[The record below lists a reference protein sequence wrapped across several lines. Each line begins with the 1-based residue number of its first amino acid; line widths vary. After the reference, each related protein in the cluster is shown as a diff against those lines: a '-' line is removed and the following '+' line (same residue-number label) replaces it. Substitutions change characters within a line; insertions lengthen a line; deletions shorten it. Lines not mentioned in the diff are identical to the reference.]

1 MHKEQCCSAVFYPPS
16 RTTSPSGARGF
27 SLYEMLVVL
36 TVISILG
43 STSAALGSIIRDDR
57 LSTGAND
64 LMAALNL
71 ARSSAITRLADV
83 VVCPSRTGRQCDAAG
98 TDFTW
103 WHDGY
108 LVFVDRD
115 GDRQPDTDE
124 PVLLNGPARTGITL
138 RSSKAR
144 TKVVYRPSGTP
155 GGTNLTL
162 TFCPPGGSTAGTR
175 SVVVSITGRA
185 RVSRASADHLPCD

>member
-1 MHKEQCCSAVFYPPS
+1 MHKGPCGGAVFHSFTTTPPD
-16 RTTSPSGARGF
+16 GARGF
-27 SLYEMLVVL
+27 NLHEMLVVL
-36 TVISILG
+36 AVISILG
-43 STSAALGSIIRDDR
+43 STSAALGNIIRDDR
-57 LSTGAND
+57 LSTGANE

-98 TDFTW
+98 TEFTW

-138 RSSKAR
+138 RSSR
-144 TKVVYRPSGTP
+144 YRSRVTYRPGGMTT
-155 GGTNLTL
+155 GTNLTL
-162 TFCPPGGSTAGTR
+162 TFCPVGSTAGVR
-175 SVVVSITGRA
+175 SVIVSNTGRA
-185 RVSRASADHLPCD
+185 RVSRASTDHLPCD